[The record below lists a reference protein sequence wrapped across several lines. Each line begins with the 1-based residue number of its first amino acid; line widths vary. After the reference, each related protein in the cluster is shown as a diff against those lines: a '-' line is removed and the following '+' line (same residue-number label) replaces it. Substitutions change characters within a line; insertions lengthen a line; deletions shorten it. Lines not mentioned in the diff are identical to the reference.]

1 MTSGAATASANG
13 PTTIQ
18 VHGGVT
24 KDSFSLR
31 SVIKL
36 SRQRSDQTPNEP
48 RIMPGS
54 GGNAFC
60 ANVTHR
66 IRAAALRTGSSLTL
80 KEAVDARTWL
90 FPHDELAFEQGFDIR
105 LAVNRVRSVLEQHQG
120 CEFTGLS
127 IFVSYAIG

>member
-1 MTSGAATASANG
+1 MTGGAATASANG
-13 PTTIQ
+13 PTTIP
-18 VHGGVT
+18 VHESVT
-24 KDSFSLR
+24 KDSFPLR

-48 RIMPGS
+48 HIMPGF

-66 IRAAALRTGSSLTL
+66 IRAAALRTGSPLMV

-90 FPHDELAFEQGFDIR
+90 FPCNELAFEKGFDIR
-105 LAVNRVRSVLEQHQG
+105 SAQVNRVRSVLE
-120 CEFTGLS
+120 
-127 IFVSYAIG
+127 